1 MASKSKVSCS
11 GDPNQRWTG
20 KKNKLFEDALAIYDK
35 ETPDRW
41 RNIAI
46 HVGFTTEV
54 EVKRQYEI
62 LLEDI
67 KQIESGKVP
76 LPLYHRYV
84 ACSRSDITT
93 SEQRLRNLKL

>member
-1 MASKSKVSCS
+1 MASNKVSSS
-11 GDPNQRWTG
+11 GDCSERWTG

-35 ETPDRW
+35 ESPDRW

-46 HVGFTTEV
+46 HVGVTSEV

-67 KQIESGKVP
+67 KQIESGRVP
-76 LPLYHRYV
+76 IPLYNRHA
-84 ACSRSDITT
+84 ACSRPNFTS

>member
-1 MASKSKVSCS
+1 MASKNRVSSS
-11 GDPNQRWTG
+11 GESSQRWTG

-54 EVKRQYEI
+54 EVKKQYEI

-76 LPLYHRYV
+76 LPHYNRY
-84 ACSRSDITT
+84 ASCSRPDITT
-93 SEQRLRNLKL
+93 SEQR

>member
-1 MASKSKVSCS
+1 MADNKVSSS
-11 GDPNQRWTG
+11 GGSNQRWIG

-41 RNIAI
+41 RNIAL
-46 HVGFTTEV
+46 HVGVSTEV
-54 EVKRQYEI
+54 EVKMQYEI

-76 LPLYHRYV
+76 LPLYNRH
-84 ACSRSDITT
+84 AGCSRPSIT
-93 SEQRLRNLKL
+93 SAEQR